1 MALDAADN
9 DPVRFWAHIV
19 RALDRAGCAFDG
31 GAESLVAQHRDDI
44 TNGLLPQIVNALA
57 GAPSP
62 VLLAL
67 DDYHFIRARAC
78 HEQVDFLI
86 EHLPPAASALIM
98 TRADPA
104 LHLGRLRAAR
114 QLAEIRVDRL
124 AFDRDEAAALLRME
138 DIQLSAVA
146 LSELMQRTEGWPAG
160 LYLATMSLIGRED
173 PDAFVHQFSGDNRYI
188 GDYLIEEVLSREPQE
203 VRAFILEVSILERFS
218 ASLCEFVLQMPHA
231 GRIMHD
237 LERSNLFLVPLDASR
252 QWFRFHHLFAAVA
265 RSELEAED
273 PALVPRLHERAADWF
288 RPRGSSTKP
297 SDTPSRPVRRLGP
310 HSSSKPIGSATSTRV
325 ARPRWTAG

>member
-1 MALDAADN
+1 M
-9 DPVRFWAHIV
+9 
-19 RALDRAGCAFDG
+19 
-31 GAESLVAQHRDDI
+31 
-44 TNGLLPQIVNALA
+44 
-57 GAPSP
+57 
-62 VLLAL
+62 
-67 DDYHFIRARAC
+67 
-78 HEQVDFLI
+78 I
-86 EHLPPAASALIM
+86 EHLPPDASVLIM

-114 QLAEIRVDRL
+114 QLAEIRADRL
-124 AFDRDEAAALLRME
+124 AFDRDEAEALLRIE

-188 GDYLIEEVLSREPQE
+188 GDYLIEEVLSRETQD
-203 VRAFILEVSILERFS
+203 VRAFILEVSIFERFS

-273 PALVPRLHERAADWF
+273 PALVTRLHERAADWF
-288 RPRGSSTKP
+288 RVAR
-297 SDTPSRPVRRLGP
+297 VRRRSRRARRLRRLDRSGL
-310 HSSSKPIGSATSTRV
+310 A
-325 ARPRWTAG
+325 ARPSQLDPLRRCGSRGHGGGLAERPTGPRAGVRPGGGGDRSLDGPRSG